1 MLNVEITEEERQTII
16 LALSRLS
23 IERPGWDFLLNEIAC
38 KMDNVLD
45 ERAVM
50 YDQFRKLE
58 YEANPPTI
66 WERLSDISP
75 RPIRTP

>member
-1 MLNVEITEEERQTII
+1 MTLEITEAERQTII

-23 IERPGWDFLLNEIAC
+23 VERPGWDFLLNGIAC
-38 KMDNVLD
+38 KMDNVSE

-58 YEANPPTI
+58 YQANPPTV
-66 WERLSDISP
+66 WERLSELGP
-75 RPIRTP
+75 RPLRTP

>member
-1 MLNVEITEEERQTII
+1 MTLELSEEERQVVI

-23 IERPGWDFLLNEIAC
+23 IERPGWDFMLNGIAC
-38 KMDNVLD
+38 KIDNVSE

-58 YEANPPTI
+58 YEANPPTV
-66 WERLSDISP
+66 WERLSEIDP
-75 RPIRTP
+75 RPLRTP